1 MSKKETQIITKII
14 RELTLFFMM
23 HGYNT
28 YQMDVDM
35 QKTIAY
41 LTFKINHLD
50 TDILKRLQEK
60 ILREREMEVETYGW
74 ELLGEGDA
82 KSELEVVGLLIDD
95 LEVRQTSKTTI
106 LKFVRKNPEKNK

>member
-23 HGYNT
+23 HGYNR
-28 YQMDVDM
+28 YQMHVDM

-41 LTFKINHLD
+41 LTFEIEHLE

-60 ILREREMEVETYGW
+60 IMRDREMEVETYGW

-95 LEVRQTSKTTI
+95 LEVSHTADSTI
-106 LKFVRKNPEKNK
+106 LKFVRKNPEKSK